1 MPLQG
6 HMNGK
11 FSKRLPPKTC
21 LSCKGA
27 VGAGRPVN
35 PIHGLKF
42 LTNET
47 DFAFEGILPLVWSRS
62 YYSDQDGTGWLGEG
76 WSVPGCQRIIRDAA
90 GLAYIDDQGRLF
102 PLPEVDEDDE
112 EPVLFESEQIW
123 FSKNPDGHYV
133 IASLDGSIALR
144 FAPLVVAEDGS
155 DEDATLFPLV
165 AVEDANGNHQRFVY
179 HPLTGLPQYI
189 IDGNGRVFSLNFGNV
204 ADEQSPKMRLLSVSL
219 LEGLPA
225 FGETARIGNLVRAAN
240 RHNITCFD
248 YNGNGQIIG
257 QHQWKVPSKE
267 ENSRNGLP
275 ETDWRDAQYDMLYL
289 PVTESIRYH
298 YDFNGNRTATV
309 LPDGR
314 QINYLYYGS
323 GHLHQISLDDE
334 VVSDIER
341 DRLHREIYRTQGK
354 LASRYELDPLGRL
367 KRQIAALNELT
378 QTETAKNAVTSVYAV
393 KRSYGYD
400 RTGNLTHSTDQ
411 RTGATR
417 FEYDK
422 LGRITQAGNEL
433 FAFDPAH
440 NILSDHNSP
449 TVPDN
454 RLKTYNGTTYYYDHF
469 GNLIHRELADGEVQ
483 NYFYDLHDQLV
494 KVEIFKKD
502 GTKET
507 WAYSYDA
514 LGRRIGKGRLK
525 TSQEVSDDLEEE
537 TGFVWDGSHLLQEV
551 HPDGRYTYI
560 YTDPDSYE
568 PLAQVH
574 NWTNEEGESRQQT
587 HYFHCDQIGIPR
599 EMTDEDGNLLWFG
612 NYTGWGKL
620 KSETNI
626 SGTAHQPFRLQ
637 NQYCDRETGLHYN
650 FFRYYEPD
658 AGRFVNQD
666 PIGLFGGSN
675 FYMFAF
681 NISRW
686 LDPLGLKGKSKRSC
700 EEIGQDIDRL
710 INRDKRKCNN
720 GGTHGLRHRFNE
732 QINGRNGPGTQSWKT
747 HEQEIK
753 NQQKS
758 LRDRLQEWNDSGCGS
773 PPSGAWKWATKPVPQ
788 PKQWKN
794 PAVPRSTVETG
805 AKVVAGAGAAYIV
818 YRIVRFL
825 PSLLPPL
832 WGTIPANAA
841 IP

>member
-257 QHQWKVPSKE
+257 QHQWKVPTKE
-267 ENSRNGLP
+267 ENARNGLP

-298 YDFNGNRTATV
+298 YDFNGNCTATV

-454 RLKTYNGTTYYYDHF
+454 RLKTYNSTSYYYDDL
-469 GNLIHRELADGEVQ
+469 GNLIHRELTDDEVQ
-483 NYFYDLHDQLV
+483 TISTISMTN
-494 KVEIFKKD
+494 
-502 GTKET
+502 
-507 WAYSYDA
+507 W
-514 LGRRIGKGRLK
+514 LK
-525 TSQEVSDDLEEE
+525 PKSSRKRPTS
-537 TGFVWDGSHLLQEV
+537 
-551 HPDGRYTYI
+551 P
-560 YTDPDSYE
+560 
-568 PLAQVH
+568 
-574 NWTNEEGESRQQT
+574 
-587 HYFHCDQIGIPR
+587 
-599 EMTDEDGNLLWFG
+599 
-612 NYTGWGKL
+612 
-620 KSETNI
+620 
-626 SGTAHQPFRLQ
+626 
-637 NQYCDRETGLHYN
+637 
-650 FFRYYEPD
+650 
-658 AGRFVNQD
+658 
-666 PIGLFGGSN
+666 
-675 FYMFAF
+675 
-681 NISRW
+681 
-686 LDPLGLKGKSKRSC
+686 
-700 EEIGQDIDRL
+700 
-710 INRDKRKCNN
+710 
-720 GGTHGLRHRFNE
+720 
-732 QINGRNGPGTQSWKT
+732 
-747 HEQEIK
+747 
-753 NQQKS
+753 
-758 LRDRLQEWNDSGCGS
+758 
-773 PPSGAWKWATKPVPQ
+773 
-788 PKQWKN
+788 
-794 PAVPRSTVETG
+794 
-805 AKVVAGAGAAYIV
+805 
-818 YRIVRFL
+818 
-825 PSLLPPL
+825 LLPLRPNRH
-832 WGTIPANAA
+832 PERDDR
-841 IP
+841 